1 MTDRRIFLMGALS
14 LPLAGPLAGCETLD
28 PAILDGVL
36 GGVQGGGALTAFE
49 AANGI
54 RAALDNGIGNALGNL
69 GVLNGFLG
77 NDIVRIPLPSILQD
91 VQSVLSPLGADGILV
106 ELQTQ
111 LNRGAEAAVPVAK
124 DIFLGAVR
132 DLTIT
137 DAFNILQGPDDA
149 ATTYLQANT
158 TDRLSQ
164 LFNPIMENALSG
176 TGALKLVDD
185 VSSQLRSVPFGP
197 NLGVDA
203 KRDLISHGVDFGL
216 NGMFHFIGE
225 EEKAIRANPVKR
237 TSEIL
242 RRVFGAYDA

>member
-14 LPLAGPLAGCETLD
+14 LPFSGALAGCETLD
-28 PAILDGVL
+28 PAIIDGVL

-69 GVLNGFLG
+69 GVQNGFLG
-77 NDIVRIPLPSILQD
+77 NSIVRIPLPNILQD
-91 VQSVLSPLGADGILV
+91 VQSVLSPLGADGLLV

-132 DLTIT
+132 NLTIT
-137 DAFNILQGPDDA
+137 DAFNILQGPDNA
-149 ATTYLQANT
+149 ATQFLQANT
-158 TDRLSQ
+158 TDQLSQ
-164 LFNPIMENALSG
+164 LFNPIMENALNG

-185 VSSQLRSVPFGP
+185 VSSQLRAVPFGP
-197 NLGVDA
+197 SLGSDA
-203 KRDLISHGVDFGL
+203 RRDLISHGVDYGL

-237 TSEIL
+237 TSDIL